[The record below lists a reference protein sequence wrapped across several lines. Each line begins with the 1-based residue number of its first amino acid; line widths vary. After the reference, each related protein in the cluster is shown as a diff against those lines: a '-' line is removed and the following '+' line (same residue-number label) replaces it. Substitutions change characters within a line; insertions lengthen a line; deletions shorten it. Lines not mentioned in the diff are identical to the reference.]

1 MSAIETSPDRAANYR
16 PEVQALRALAVAI
29 VVVYHFWPT
38 VLRGGFVGV
47 DVFFVISGFLITGG
61 LVRESLLTGR
71 LTLGAFWSRRIRR
84 LLPSALIVLAATAI
98 ATALLLPRNTW
109 IDTFRQITASALYV
123 QNWVLAS
130 DSVDYLASE
139 NAASPVQHF
148 WSLSV
153 EEQFYI
159 AIPVLM
165 AITLLVVRSR
175 ARLRKP
181 ALVILLATITV
192 VSLAYSA
199 YATQK
204 SPASAYFETTT
215 RAWEFALG
223 GLLVFVPVGASRFFP
238 AVRAVVGWLGWVGI
252 LVVAVTYNNQTPFPG
267 VAALA
272 PVAATMAVI
281 WAGSSPVPWAPH
293 RIMVN
298 RASIFVGNVSYSV
311 YLWHWPVLLFTAALL
326 SSTPSTPLRVALV
339 GVTLLL
345 AWATTAL
352 VENPVRRSRR
362 MTIGRT
368 FGAGALAMVLVV
380 TPVAVSWLVLREDAA
395 RQLRLAAEAAAQ
407 QEACFGAGFRDP
419 ENDCSGVEFAS
430 LTPGPDVVREDRPAT
445 YLNGCLVLAA
455 DEGVPLCHLGDPN
468 GITRVAIVGDSHINA
483 MTPALDIAASQLGWK
498 VTTYLK
504 SACTLSTAVKP
515 ESESVLSCRA
525 WIATVAPMIA
535 AAKYDIVVVS
545 HSVGGDASITR
556 EEAIAGFR
564 GAWSPLIAS
573 GAEIVVIRD
582 VPRMTDETNTCLEAN
597 LTRPSHCDRP
607 IDESLP
613 YDAMAEAARGMAHVH
628 LIDLTDTM
636 CWDGT
641 CKSTV
646 GGVVVFRDYHHI
658 SSTFSITLAPQLTRA
673 LDALRLA

>member
-61 LVRESLLTGR
+61 LVRESLSTGR

-267 VAALA
+267 VAAL
-272 PVAATMAVI
+272 
-281 WAGSSPVPWAPH
+281 
-293 RIMVN
+293 RLQQ
-298 RASIFVGNVSYSV
+298 R
-311 YLWHWPVLLFTAALL
+311 WP
-326 SSTPSTPLRVALV
+326 
-339 GVTLLL
+339 
-345 AWATTAL
+345 
-352 VENPVRRSRR
+352 
-362 MTIGRT
+362 
-368 FGAGALAMVLVV
+368 
-380 TPVAVSWLVLREDAA
+380 
-395 RQLRLAAEAAAQ
+395 
-407 QEACFGAGFRDP
+407 
-419 ENDCSGVEFAS
+419 
-430 LTPGPDVVREDRPAT
+430 
-445 YLNGCLVLAA
+445 
-455 DEGVPLCHLGDPN
+455 
-468 GITRVAIVGDSHINA
+468 
-483 MTPALDIAASQLGWK
+483 
-498 VTTYLK
+498 
-504 SACTLSTAVKP
+504 
-515 ESESVLSCRA
+515 
-525 WIATVAPMIA
+525 
-535 AAKYDIVVVS
+535 
-545 HSVGGDASITR
+545 
-556 EEAIAGFR
+556 
-564 GAWSPLIAS
+564 
-573 GAEIVVIRD
+573 
-582 VPRMTDETNTCLEAN
+582 
-597 LTRPSHCDRP
+597 
-607 IDESLP
+607 
-613 YDAMAEAARGMAHVH
+613 
-628 LIDLTDTM
+628 
-636 CWDGT
+636 
-641 CKSTV
+641 
-646 GGVVVFRDYHHI
+646 
-658 SSTFSITLAPQLTRA
+658 
-673 LDALRLA
+673 